1 MNDKTKSTLLTIF
14 QALVLYQLAYVLMDE
29 YKKSRELPT
38 IKVIAHRMWPFG
50 TYRNGYRPN
59 RVTVNNN
66 NNNNNNPPPAPVP
79 APVPVPGPMGP

>member
-38 IKVIAHRMWPFG
+38 IKV
-50 TYRNGYRPN
+50 
-59 RVTVNNN
+59 
-66 NNNNNNPPPAPVP
+66 
-79 APVPVPGPMGP
+79 

>member
-29 YKKSRELPT
+29 YKKSKELPP
-38 IKVIAHRMWPFG
+38 IKVIAYRMWPF
-50 TYRNGYRPN
+50 RGYYNRPQKTIVK
-59 RVTVNNN
+59 VTT
-66 NNNNNNPPPAPVP
+66 PPPP